1 MTALIRRFQ
10 KERAVTDRACS
21 HRCVR
26 TFALAAVRV
35 KRKAYLRLNSNLH
48 HPRNP
53 RLNRSLERRR
63 RLAISSRLDAVKLGV
78 WAAPGHELV
87 VGADLG
93 DARAVEYDDEVG
105 HANRAEPV

>member
-1 MTALIRRFQ
+1 MAGQVCSRAALVSPRSCFECCVPYRG
-10 KERAVTDRACS
+10 ETRAKARDYILDPKGCPKV
-21 HRCVR
+21 VR
-26 TFALAAVRV
+26 SSVV
-35 KRKAYLRLNSNLH
+35 
-48 HPRNP
+48 
-53 RLNRSLERRR
+53 RRR
-63 RLAISSRLDAVKLGV
+63 RLPISSRLDAVKLGV